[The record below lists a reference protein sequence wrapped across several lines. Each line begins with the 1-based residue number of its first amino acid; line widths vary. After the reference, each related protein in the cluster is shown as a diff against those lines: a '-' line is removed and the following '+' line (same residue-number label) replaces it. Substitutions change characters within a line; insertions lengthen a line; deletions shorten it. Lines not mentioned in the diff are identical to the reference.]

1 MLKLERKHFELSRW
15 SEDTEE
21 YKNAAKL
28 YFEHKKK
35 EQLSIVQSWASE
47 YKYYKYLLTK
57 SGHRYFFEADYDDD
71 DCWIWQHFDGLQT
84 AGNVQSSTQLE
95 LSALKINLIGLSRN

>member
-1 MLKLERKHFELSRW
+1 M
-15 SEDTEE
+15 EDTEE

-57 SGHRYFFEADYDDD
+57 SGHSKY
-71 DCWIWQHFDGLQT
+71 
-84 AGNVQSSTQLE
+84 S
-95 LSALKINLIGLSRN
+95 LKVFIKVFNKTKVT